1 MSGTFSA
8 EKPKETLK
16 ILLEPE
22 TLEVINS
29 DIDPLHPRDKTLW
42 AKAKYLRR
50 EICDSFSDNEDLVIV
65 IFVLNE
71 RYEYNY
77 ERTVVEMLSK
87 GS

>member
-29 DIDPLHPRDKTLW
+29 DIDPLHPRDKTL
-42 AKAKYLRR
+42 
-50 EICDSFSDNEDLVIV
+50 
-65 IFVLNE
+65 
-71 RYEYNY
+71 
-77 ERTVVEMLSK
+77 
-87 GS
+87 